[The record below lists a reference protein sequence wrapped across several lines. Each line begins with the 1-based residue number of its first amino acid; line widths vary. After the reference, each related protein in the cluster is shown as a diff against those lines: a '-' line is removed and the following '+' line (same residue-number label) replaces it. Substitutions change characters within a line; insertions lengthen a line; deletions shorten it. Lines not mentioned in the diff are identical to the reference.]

1 MKTKRFGLPNF
12 RVPNQKVVFLFAIL
26 RTAVPPDDSAIT
38 KMLNDNRRLFEQNRD
53 LGGYQYPVNAL
64 SFSPHDWQQHF
75 RPVWGNLVSAK
86 RRYDPDNLL
95 TPSQGIFAN
104 C

>member
-1 MKTKRFGLPNF
+1 M
-12 RVPNQKVVFLFAIL
+12 
-26 RTAVPPDDSAIT
+26 
-38 KMLNDNRRLFEQNRD
+38 
-53 LGGYQYPVNAL
+53 GGYKYSVNAIP
-64 SFSPHDWQQHF
+64 FSKKDWQQHSG
-75 RPVWGNLVSAK
+75 RVWGNLGNAK